1 MYLIQCEWLIYKGG
15 KRGSASFIDMVLLCR
30 ARDTDP
36 CSSQLRATS
45 DLDNFSSQDTGSSA
59 CPVGG
64 EMLVLCPCFFFL
76 RKIEEDQGQTQRRVM
91 EMPLPW
97 LRILPAGVPAA
108 SLPQSF
114 PTRMTYILVLTGVG
128 LLRGLLITAGTHTIS
143 P

>member
-1 MYLIQCEWLIYKGG
+1 MADLQGG
-15 KRGSASFIDMVLLCR
+15 KRGSASFIDVVLLCR
-30 ARDTDP
+30 VRDPDP

-64 EMLVLCPCFFFL
+64 EMLVLCPRFFFL
-76 RKIEEDQGQTQRRVM
+76 RKTEEDQGQKQRRVT

-97 LRILPAGVPAA
+97 LKILPAGVPAA
-108 SLPQSF
+108 SLPCSF
-114 PTRMTYILVLTGVG
+114 PTRMIYMFVLTGIG
-128 LLRGLLITAGTHTIS
+128 LLRGLLIMAGTHTIS